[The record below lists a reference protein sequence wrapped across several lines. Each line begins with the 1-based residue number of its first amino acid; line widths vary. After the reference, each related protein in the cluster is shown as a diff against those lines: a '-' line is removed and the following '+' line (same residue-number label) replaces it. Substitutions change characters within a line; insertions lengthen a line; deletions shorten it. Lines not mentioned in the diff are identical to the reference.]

1 MSDAAVE
8 NLVIEIRD
16 HYVAQFRAFLIH
28 QRAVSHAGSPEVK
41 FELPEG
47 TAAYRKWAVVDF
59 LRTDDGP
66 ESIFFEPEGMLVFDP
81 IEGQMPSS
89 SQETVADLTIEG
101 LRWDAVTIEHDLPAI
116 EEAIADW
123 FEKWFDPDEVDYDP
137 EAELTGCVHSV
148 YVAPQ
153 RLHVDLGT
161 ASAEAFWELLEALV
175 EAKATK
181 IRVVS

>member
-16 HYVAQFRAFLIH
+16 HYVAQFRAFLLH

-59 LRTDDGP
+59 LRNDDGP
-66 ESIFFEPEGMLVFDP
+66 ESIFFEPDGMLVFDP
-81 IEGQMPSS
+81 IEGQMG
-89 SQETVADLTIEG
+89 EADLVIQG
-101 LRWDAVTIEHDLPAI
+101 LRWDAVTIEHDVPTI
-116 EEAIADW
+116 DEAIAEW
-123 FEKWFDPDEVDYDP
+123 FEKWFDPEEVDYDP
-137 EAELTGCVHSV
+137 EAELTGCIHSV

-161 ASAEAFWELLEALV
+161 AAAEAFWELLEALV